1 MEIPAHWC
9 KKLATTFLACNA
21 DGSDKLS
28 QHANIK
34 FHFALRMLK
43 GCLQNM
49 LIHILELST

>member
-9 KKLATTFLACNA
+9 KKQATFLACNA
-21 DGSDKLS
+21 DGSDKLP

-43 GCLQNM
+43 CCLQNMM